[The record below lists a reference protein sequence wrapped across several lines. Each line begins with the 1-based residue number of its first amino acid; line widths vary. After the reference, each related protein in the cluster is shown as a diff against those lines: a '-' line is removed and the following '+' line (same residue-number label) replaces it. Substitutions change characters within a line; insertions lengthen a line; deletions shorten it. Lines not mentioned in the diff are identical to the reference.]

1 MKTVTPHAALELIR
15 PDEVAEC
22 WEGVLAAGDLYE
34 ALWACVNSYT
44 SPSPEESEEP
54 CYGLDCVSDFWDRF
68 TPEQQLALNE
78 LAERNDPVE
87 DGWSD
92 EALREEE
99 ARQLGGRGL
108 REPVGFDPFDI

>member
-1 MKTVTPHAALELIR
+1 MTTITPHPAFDVIR

-22 WEGVLAAGDLYE
+22 WEGVLAAGLYGP
-34 ALWACVNSYT
+34 LWDCVNSYT
-44 SPSPEESEEP
+44 APSPEESEEP
-54 CYGLDCVSDFWDRF
+54 CYGMDCVADFWDRF
-68 TPEQQLALNE
+68 TPEQQAALNQ
-78 LAERNDPVE
+78 LAEINDPVE